1 MTKRTEDELRSIAFR
16 RLHDVSEALKA
27 EIDDPAAV
35 WALMFAV
42 SQDLQ
47 AADLGM
53 GSSAHEEAL
62 AMQREYLVD
71 ALNELRSPAPRLQ

>member
-1 MTKRTEDELRSIAFR
+1 MTKPADDELRGVAFR

-27 EIDDPAAV
+27 EIGDSAAV
-35 WALMFAV
+35 WALMFVVA
-42 SQDLQ
+42 QDLQ

-53 GSSAHEEAL
+53 GSPAHEEAL
-62 AMQREYLVD
+62 AMQREHLVE